1 MKTRRIILL
10 IIISTLTSF
19 LLSGCM
25 YFLPTEKSI
34 YAPPLEKSEK
44 IILPSVGVIVGDLRI
59 VYDKEAEVT
68 ADIAK
73 TEDVE
78 CNILGEIDELKVVV
92 GEQVKK
98 GQLVAVLNLDKINE
112 DVYIQEISV
121 EKAQMTY
128 DRDLELYN
136 LGKVDYYTLEFARLS
151 LKSLKNYLN
160 DLYENLE
167 KHYIYATTDG
177 MVVDIFKNAGDSA
190 KGIVMSICPKEGYIL
205 TYEIPPSDNIT
216 TTDMVFLK
224 IKSGLEN
231 DKGQLDII
239 YEGDSYKGYLYRNSY
254 EYSLAYNYFG
264 NTTYGQVAF
273 KEVPKNITTGKKA
286 TIRYVED
293 EVYNALI
300 IPVSTVFKNDDGS
313 YYTHVVVNNK
323 IEYRDIEVGITDGV
337 FYEVTKGLKQG
348 ERVLKSR

>member
-1 MKTRRIILL
+1 MKIKRMILL
-10 IIISTLTSF
+10 ILVITTISF
-19 LLSGCM
+19 LLSGCV

-34 YAPPLEKSEK
+34 YKPDLEKSEK

-73 TEDVE
+73 TESIE
-78 CNILGEIDELKVVV
+78 CNILGEIDQLKVII

-112 DVYIQEISV
+112 NVYIQEISV

-128 DRDLELYN
+128 DRDLVLYN
-136 LGKVDYYTLEFARLS
+136 MGKVDYYTLEFARLS
-151 LKSLKNYLN
+151 LESLKNYLN
-160 DLYENLE
+160 DLYDELKE
-167 KHYIYATTDG
+167 HYIYATTDG
-177 MVVDIFKNAGDSA
+177 MVVDIFKNEGEQS
-190 KGIVMSICPKEGYIL
+190 KGIVMSVCPKENYLL
-205 TYEIPPSDNIT
+205 TYQIPPSDNIS
-216 TTDMVFLK
+216 TTDMIFLK
-224 IKSGLEN
+224 IKSGVEN
-231 DKGQLDII
+231 DSEQLDII

-273 KEVPKNITTGKKA
+273 KDIPKNIASGKKV

-293 EVYNALI
+293 EVFNAII

-323 IEYRDIEVGITDGV
+323 MEYRNIEVGITDGV
-337 FYEVTKGLKQG
+337 FYEVTKGLVQG

>member
-1 MKTRRIILL
+1 MRTKRMILL
-10 IIISTLTSF
+10 ILVITTISF

-34 YAPPLEKSEK
+34 YKPDLEKSEK

-73 TEDVE
+73 TENIE
-78 CNILGEIDELKVVV
+78 CNILGEIDQLKVII

-98 GQLVAVLNLDKINE
+98 GQLVAVLNLDEINE
-112 DVYIQEISV
+112 NVYIQEILV

-128 DRDLELYN
+128 DRDLALYN
-136 LGKVDYYTLEFARLS
+136 IGKVDYYTLEFARLS
-151 LKSLKNYLN
+151 LESLKNYLS
-160 DLYENLE
+160 DLYENLKE
-167 KHYIYATTDG
+167 HYIYATTDG
-177 MVVDIFKNAGDSA
+177 MVVDIFKNEGEQS
-190 KGIVMSICPKEGYIL
+190 KGIVMSICPKENFLL
-205 TYEIPPSDNIT
+205 TYQIPPTDNIN
-216 TTDMVFLK
+216 TTDMIFLK
-224 IKSGLEN
+224 IKSGVEN
-231 DKGQLDII
+231 DSGQLDII

-273 KEVPKNITTGKKA
+273 KDIPKNISSGKKV

-293 EVYNALI
+293 EVFNAII

-323 IEYRDIEVGITDGV
+323 MEYRNIEVGITDGV
-337 FYEVTKGLKQG
+337 FYEVTKGLVQG